1 MRTSQFDNYEQ
12 ILNEWLADFVD
23 ENEVGHELVFRNNAP
38 TIEEIEEHIG
48 SKVYAVYSLFEGDFG
63 VQTTQPISLYSY
75 GSQSA
80 VFAKKELLSNALQ
93 NNAVVISGNN
103 IKVKFT
109 AGSPF
114 VQDKTDPDENVKGYY
129 INILTTVYKV

>member
-1 MRTSQFDNYEQ
+1 MIYSIYDNYEQ
-12 ILNEWLADFVD
+12 ILNEWLSRFVD
-23 ENEVGHELVFRNNAP
+23 SNAEGHPLVFRNNAP
-38 TIEEIEEHIG
+38 TIEEIEEYIG

-63 VQTTQPISLYSY
+63 VQTSQPISLYSY

-80 VFAKKELLSNALQ
+80 VFAKKEAMSNALQ

-103 IKVKFT
+103 IKVKLT

-129 INILTTVYKV
+129 INIIATVYKV